1 MELTSW
7 TLYWI
12 TLLGNIEVAIN
23 ALNTIAIGFIG
34 AMFVIFALTEGE
46 SNLFKKYG
54 KPLVIVFCSTL
65 LLTCFFPNKKELI
78 AIYFI
83 PKIANSSLAQKI
95 PEGIEKSID
104 AYLQDQFNL
113 FKEDK
118 KE

>member
-12 TLLGNIEVAIN
+12 TLLGNLEITV
-23 ALNTIAIGFIG
+23 NTLSTLAIGFI
-34 AMFVIFALTEGE
+34 AVMLIIFAVSGGE
-46 SNLFKKYG
+46 LNLLKRYG
-54 KPLVIVFCSTL
+54 KLSVIVFCITL
-65 LLTCFFPNKKELI
+65 LLSCFFPNKKELI

-104 AYLQDQFNL
+104 AYLQEQFNL

>member
-12 TLLGNIEVAIN
+12 ILLGNVEIAVNGLGIIS
-23 ALNTIAIGFIG
+23 TIVLIGMTIIYL
-34 AMFVIFALTEGE
+34 VTHGE
-46 SNLFKKYG
+46 DNPFKKYG
-54 KPLVIVFCSTL
+54 KPFFIVFCVTL
-65 LLTCFFPNKKELI
+65 VLSCFIPNKKELA

-83 PKIANSSLAQKI
+83 PQIVNSSLAQKI
-95 PEGIEKSID
+95 PVGMEKAID
-104 AYLQDQFNL
+104 AYLQEQFNL

>member
-1 MELTSW
+1 MELSST
-7 TLYWI
+7 TLYLI
-12 TLLGNIEVAIN
+12 ILLGNLELVADM
-23 ALNTIAIGFIG
+23 LNSIACGCF
-34 AMFVIFALTEGE
+34 FALLIIYAMSEG
-46 SNLFKKYG
+46 NLNLLPKYG
-54 KPLVIVFCSTL
+54 KLCIVTFCVSIFITCVI
-65 LLTCFFPNKKELI
+65 PNKKELV

-83 PKIANSSLAQKI
+83 PQIANSSLAQKI

>member
-12 TLLGNIEVAIN
+12 TLLGNLEIAIN
-23 ALNTIAIGFIG
+23 VLNTLVIGFIVV
-34 AMFVIFALTEGE
+34 MLVIFALTE
-46 SNLFKKYG
+46 SKLNLFKKYG
-54 KPLVIVFCSTL
+54 KPSVIVFCITL